1 MDRRSFLKGAGA
13 TIAGAAAIPLSALVA
28 RAQDPSH
35 QGGIRRG
42 HTAGYGP
49 LFPTLDGTTGLPL
62 IALPEG
68 FKYLTVGWT
77 GDALS
82 NGAPTP
88 GSHDG
93 MAAFAAGNGLVRL
106 VRNHERGTGAP
117 FAPAGAV
124 YDPLAGG
131 GTTTLLFDSHKGAL
145 VSASPSVSGTIRNC
159 AGGPTPWGT
168 WLTCEETFE
177 HTGASGRPH
186 GYIFE
191 VPAEGNADPTPLRD
205 MGRYSHE
212 AVAIDPATGYV
223 YETEDAGNSSGLYR
237 FEPNAPGNL
246 AAGGRLFML
255 KVVGVHQANLTGV
268 IANGTT
274 FDVEWKEIGTPDNPA
289 ATGVVGNFVW
299 AQGRAQGAA
308 TFARLEGTWYGNDAK
323 IYVVSTSGGGSGRG
337 QVWEYSPAEEKL
349 RMLFQSPGPEVLNA
363 PDNICVS
370 PRGGLVLC
378 EDGSGDEYMHG
389 LTVDGEIF
397 QFAMNTAVLNGERN
411 GIVGDFRGSEWAGAC
426 YSPDGKWLFANL
438 QSPGI
443 TFAITGPWASG
454 AL

>member
-1 MDRRSFLKGAGA
+1 MDRRAFLKGAG
-13 TIAGAAAIPLSALVA
+13 TVAGAAAIPLSALVA
-28 RAQDPSH
+28 RAQEPSH
-35 QGGIRRG
+35 RGGIRRG

-49 LFPTLDGTTGLPL
+49 LFPTADRTTGLEL
-62 IALPEG
+62 ITLPEG
-68 FKYLTVGWT
+68 FKYLTFGWT
-77 GDALS
+77 GDPMS
-82 NGAPTP
+82 NGQPTP
-88 GSHDG
+88 GAHDG
-93 MAAFAAGNGLVRL
+93 MAAFAAGNGQARI
-106 VRNHERGTGAP
+106 VRNHERGAGTP
-117 FAPAGAV
+117 FGPSAAV
-124 YDPLAGG
+124 YDPLAAG
-131 GTTTLLFDSHKGAL
+131 GTTTILFDSHKGEA
-145 VSASPSVSGTIRNC
+145 VATTPSISGTIRNC
-159 AGGPTPWGT
+159 AGGPTPWGS
-168 WLTCEETFE
+168 WLTCEETTE
-177 HTGASGRPH
+177 HTGAVGGNPH

-191 VPAEGNADPTPLRD
+191 VPADGLGDPQPLRD

-212 AVAIDPATGYV
+212 ALAVDPLTGYI
-223 YETEDAGNSSGLYR
+223 YETEDAGNSSGFYR
-237 FEPNAPGNL
+237 FIPNAPGQL
-246 AAGGRLFML
+246 AAGGRLYMM

-274 FDVEWKEIGTPDNPA
+274 YDVEWKQIATPDSPA
-289 ATGVVGNFVW
+289 AGVPGNFVW

-308 TFARLEGTWYGNDAK
+308 TFARLEGAWYGNDGK
-323 IYVVSTSGGGSGRG
+323 VYIVSTSGGGSARG
-337 QVWEYSPAEEKL
+337 QVWEYSPADEKL

-378 EDGSGDEYMHG
+378 EDGSGEEFLHG
-389 LTVDGEIF
+389 LTVEGEIF
-397 QFAMNTAVLNGERN
+397 PFAKNTAVLNGERN